1 MSILEITDLIES
13 HNRIEYQRMKE
24 TAIFNQVLANQIA
37 ERIGLMFNDKDQA
50 VQLTNLW
57 DFFPGLFDE
66 EKITYEKE
74 KELEELESL
83 KQKRRDFVTR
93 YKNSQKGGKL

>member
-37 ERIGLMFNDKDQA
+37 ERIGLMFNDKDQV